1 MDEHGRRTAAVTAV
15 FLLLTAA
22 LIAYNALH
30 APPLVPDTA
39 QVMASVTTRMDGE
52 SSFPASPADNLS
64 QFSSSE
70 ADSQSSAI
78 SPDSDSTAEPSF
90 AASSSTQNAL
100 PASSSRVSSQAVS
113 RVSSALAESSSTAKR
128 TTPPA
133 QPDINLSTATAD
145 ELCTIPKIGP
155 VLAGRIIEY
164 RDTYG
169 PLSSLDELLEVKGI
183 GEKLYQT
190 LCQYVYLG

>member
-1 MDEHGRRTAAVTAV
+1 MDEHGRRTAAVTAA

-39 QVMASVTTRMDGE
+39 QVMASVTTRMEGE
-52 SSFPASPADNLS
+52 SSFPASPAEDLS
-64 QFSSSE
+64 QGPSSE
-70 ADSQSSAI
+70 EDSQPSAVF
-78 SPDSDSTAEPSF
+78 PDSDSTVGPSS
-90 AASSSTQNAL
+90 AASSSKQNAL
-100 PASSSRVSSQAVS
+100 SASSSRVSSQAAPS
-113 RVSSALAESSSTAKR
+113 MSSAAAGSSSVAKR

-133 QPDINLSTATAD
+133 QPDINLSTATAE
-145 ELCTIPKIGP
+145 ELCAIPKIGP

-164 RDTYG
+164 RDAYG
-169 PLSSLDELLEVKGI
+169 PLSSLEELLEVKGI